1 MPSPEAAARN
11 RSTRRH
17 ANWFVK
23 STCTGSRQS
32 QCRTASA
39 TGPQLFTS
47 KLEIRSST
55 CSSSGPRRVTGLHST
70 TFRGVPRHSMSPVQT
85 EAQASPS
92 FSLLLFTPCPSHLI
106 PSPPRA
112 RDLRSGR
119 RGSSATNTGSR
130 NGCRMQHSYEFE
142 NSLQHI
148 LFEYQPSSCF
158 FTASCGRIDFVRLRI
173 RRVIGTL
180 NDESRKK
187 NRFRELRLTIRG
199 RSSTAPF
206 VRVTVVL
213 AVTVVLTGSVDCGSP
228 SRGRSS
234 TARFGGVTVV
244 LAGDPKQCLP
254 IIPKSSPTQIV
265 DFVDAPGGTGKTFLE
280 ETVLARIRSEG
291 TYAPAVASSGIAA
304 LLLPKGRT
312 AHSRFKIPIDIFDDS
327 TCQGQL
333 AELWDEAPMQH
344 RRCFQL
350 VDRML
355 QNVRS
360 SVARLSGL
368 TVVLAGNPKQC
379 LPVIP
384 RLGLVGESEA
394 MPSRHPQ
401 RLGSVECGVTVVL
414 ADKHASSGRC
424 KPHGRNGTGKGTGLC
439 RLALRSSELETG
451 RRTKQKPIA
460 LPRELL
466 LPATTRN
473 SSGLIRHVYPVPVLE
488 VDNLS
493 IGEEVEYFR
502 ERAKLGVD
510 HINNMVLDL
519 LPHCYRWTTA
529 RILIVARRLGGLKI
543 SNDIVN
549 GKGCSSPSPAFAK
562 SRQISP
568 PPGDQG
574 KMIALDNRLHPSQRP
589 MSSAVQLVTV
599 RRVGFDIGRWL
610 GWR

>member
-112 RDLRSGR
+112 RDIRSGR
-119 RGSSATNTGSR
+119 RGSSATNAGSR

-142 NSLQHI
+142 TTKQRFPSNV
-148 LFEYQPSSCF
+148 LFESQPSSCF
-158 FTASCGRIDFVRLRI
+158 FTVSCGRIDFVRLKI

-180 NDESRKK
+180 NNTGSSKGRITQKK
-187 NRFRELRLTIRG
+187 
-199 RSSTAPF
+199 
-206 VRVTVVL
+206 
-213 AVTVVLTGSVDCGSP
+213 TGSVNCGSP
-228 SRGRSS
+228 FVADPQRLRLLEKSEAMPSRYS

-254 IIPKSSPTQIV
+254 VTLNGSVRWSDRCVGRKSEAMPSRYSTAQ
-265 DFVDAPGGTGKTFLE
+265 FGGVT
-280 ETVLARIRSEG
+280 
-291 TYAPAVASSGIAA
+291 IA
-304 LLLPKGRT
+304 
-312 AHSRFKIPIDIFDDS
+312 
-327 TCQGQL
+327 L
-333 AELWDEAPMQH
+333 AED
-344 RRCFQL
+344 
-350 VDRML
+350 
-355 QNVRS
+355 
-360 SVARLSGL
+360 
-368 TVVLAGNPKQC
+368 PKQC
-379 LPVIP
+379 LPVILKSLP
-384 RLGLVGESEA
+384 TQIVDACCNTPSPSRLGYMVQKTDDFNRCILKSEGA
-394 MPSRHPQ
+394 S
-401 RLGSVECGVTVVL
+401 

-439 RLALRSSELETG
+439 RLALRSSELETA
-451 RRTKQKPIA
+451 RQTKQKTIA
-460 LPRELL
+460 LPR
-466 LPATTRN
+466 
-473 SSGLIRHVYPVPVLE
+473 
-488 VDNLS
+488 
-493 IGEEVEYFR
+493 EEVEYFR

-510 HINNMVLDL
+510 RINDMVLDL
-519 LPHCYRWTTA
+519 LLHCYRWTTA

-549 GKGCSSPSPAFAK
+549 GKGCSLSSPAFAK
-562 SRQISP
+562 SRQFSP